1 MSPAEREEVPWRI
14 QAGVYGVGLF
24 STSIFYIGSVIIPLH
39 VYTMNPS
46 PLVFGLMFSVPHV
59 LPLVLSIHGGA
70 MMDRLG
76 ARQVMLAITTLGAV
90 VPLLYP
96 VAPSIWALM
105 VLQMLLGLSESLGWL
120 GAQTMIGQYMQGRT
134 VYAGRLSAVIRISQ
148 LAAPPLAG
156 IAWDLAGP
164 WGAFTL
170 MSLWAS
176 GAIFCALWLPALP
189 PGKGEHDAKS
199 PRVQVRMRDLTPRLA
214 DYITAFQLLRSPAV
228 VLIVLLGAMMHV
240 GNAMQGSFYVAWLTE
255 MRITGTSI
263 GLLSAAGAVGA
274 ALFSLLTTHLMRYVG
289 GLWIALL
296 SIWAGLVLICVTP
309 LLGSYFLLQVAMF
322 LRSGANGLA
331 QPLIISLVLRGA
343 GRANQ
348 GKAVGLRGTANRIAS
363 IIAPLGMGVIAEI
376 AGLEASFYIVG
387 IAISVMSAAVA
398 MYLWSRPELG
408 QAGED

>member
-14 QAGVYGVGLF
+14 QAAVYGVGLF
-24 STSIFYIGSVIIPLH
+24 STSIYYIGSVIIPLY

-46 PLVFGLMFSVPHV
+46 PLLFGLMFSVPHL

-76 ARQVMLAITTLGAV
+76 ARQVMVAIAALGAV

-96 VAPSIWALM
+96 VAPTIWVLM
-105 VLQMLLGLSESLGWL
+105 LLQMLLGLSESLGWL

-156 IAWDLAGP
+156 IAWDLSGP
-164 WGAFTL
+164 WGAFIL
-170 MSLWAS
+170 MSVWAS
-176 GAIFCALWLPALP
+176 GSIFCALWLPALP
-189 PGKGEHDAKS
+189 PGKGEHDVSA
-199 PRVQVRMRDLTPRLA
+199 PRVQIRMRDLMPKLA

-228 VLIVLLGAMMHV
+228 VLIVVLGAMMHV

-263 GLLSAAGAVGA
+263 GLLSAAGAIGA
-274 ALFSLLTTHLMRYVG
+274 ALFSLLTTHLMRYMG

-296 SIWAGLVLICVTP
+296 SIWAGLLLICITP

-343 GRANQ
+343 GRSNQ

-363 IIAPLGMGVIAEI
+363 IAAPLAMGVIAEI

-387 IAISVMSAAVA
+387 VAISAIIAAIAV
-398 MYLWSRPELG
+398 YLWRRPEMS

>member
-14 QAGVYGVGLF
+14 QAAVYGVGLF
-24 STSIFYIGSVIIPLH
+24 STSIYYIGSVIIPLY

-46 PLVFGLMFSVPHV
+46 PLLFGLMFSVPHL

-76 ARQVMLAITTLGAV
+76 ARQVMVAIAALGAV

-96 VAPSIWALM
+96 VAPTIWVLM
-105 VLQMLLGLSESLGWL
+105 LLQMLLGLSESLGWL

-156 IAWDLAGP
+156 IAWDLSGP
-164 WGAFTL
+164 WGAFIL
-170 MSLWAS
+170 MSVWAS
-176 GAIFCALWLPALP
+176 GSIFCALWLPALP
-189 PGKGEHDAKS
+189 PGKGEHDVSA
-199 PRVQVRMRDLTPRLA
+199 PRVQIRMRDLMPKLS

-228 VLIVLLGAMMHV
+228 VLIVVLGAMMHV

-263 GLLSAAGAVGA
+263 GLLSAAGAIGA
-274 ALFSLLTTHLMRYVG
+274 ALFSLLTTHLMRYMG

-296 SIWAGLVLICVTP
+296 SIWAGLLLICITP

-343 GRANQ
+343 GRSNQ

-363 IIAPLGMGVIAEI
+363 IAAPLAMGVIAEI

-387 IAISVMSAAVA
+387 VAISAIIAAIAV
-398 MYLWSRPELG
+398 YLWRRPEMS

>member
-1 MSPAEREEVPWRI
+1 MNLPDRDEVPWRI

-24 STSIFYIGSVIIPLH
+24 STSIYYIGSVIIPLYVH
-39 VYTMNPS
+39 TMNPS
-46 PLVFGLMFSVPHV
+46 PLLFGLMFSVPHL

-76 ARQVMLAITTLGAV
+76 ARQVMVAIAALGAV

-96 VAPSIWALM
+96 LAPSIWFLM

-134 VYAGRLSAVIRISQ
+134 LYAGRLSAVIRISQ

-156 IAWDLAGP
+156 IAWDVAGP
-164 WGAFTL
+164 WGAFIL
-170 MSLWAS
+170 MSVWAS
-176 GAIFCALWLPALP
+176 GSIFCALWLPSRP
-189 PGKGEHDAKS
+189 PGKGQHEAAE
-199 PRVQVRMRDLTPRLA
+199 PLIQIRMRDLMPKLA

-228 VLIVLLGAMMHV
+228 VVIVLLGSMMHI

-263 GLLSAAGAVGA
+263 GLLSAAGAIGA
-274 ALFSLLTTHLMRYVG
+274 ALFSLLTTHLMRYMG
-289 GLWIALL
+289 GLWIALA
-296 SIWAGLVLICVTP
+296 SIWLGLLLICVTP
-309 LLGSYFLLQVAMF
+309 LLGSYLLLQMAMF
-322 LRSGANGLA
+322 LRSGMNGLA

-343 GRANQ
+343 GRSNQ

-363 IIAPLGMGVIAEI
+363 IVAPLAMGSIAEI
-376 AGLEASFYIVG
+376 AGLEMSFYIVG
-387 IAISVMSAAVA
+387 VASSVLLGGVAV
-398 MYLWSRPELG
+398 YLWRRPALG
-408 QAGED
+408 RVGED

>member
-1 MSPAEREEVPWRI
+1 MSTTDHEEVPWRI

-24 STSIFYIGSVIIPLH
+24 STSIYYIGSVVIPLYVH
-39 VYTMNPS
+39 TMNPS
-46 PLVFGLMFSVPHV
+46 PFLFGLMFSVPHL

-76 ARQVMLAITTLGAV
+76 ARQVMLAIAALGAV

-96 VAPSIWALM
+96 VAPTIWVLM
-105 VLQMLLGLSESLGWL
+105 LLQMLLGLSESLGWL

-156 IAWDLAGP
+156 IAWDVAGP
-164 WGAFTL
+164 WGAFIL
-170 MSLWAS
+170 MSVWAS
-176 GAIFCALWLPALP
+176 GSIFCALWLPARP
-189 PGKGEHDAKS
+189 PGKGPHYPNA
-199 PRVQVRMRDLTPRLA
+199 PRVQIRMRDLMPKLS
-214 DYITAFQLLRSPAV
+214 DYVTAFQLLRSPAV
-228 VLIVLLGAMMHV
+228 VLIVLLGAMMHI

-263 GLLSAAGAVGA
+263 GLLSAAGAIGA
-274 ALFSLLTTHLMRYVG
+274 ALFSLLTTQLMRYMG

-296 SIWAGLVLICVTP
+296 SIWLGLLLICVTP
-309 LLGSYFLLQVAMF
+309 LLGSYFLLQLAMF

-343 GRANQ
+343 GRSNQ

-363 IIAPLGMGVIAEI
+363 IIAPLAMGVVGEI

-387 IAISVMSAAVA
+387 IAVSAILAAVA
-398 MYLWSRPELG
+398 VYLWRRPELG